1 MQVPEQQAS
10 FWFKS
15 HVDRLAV
22 FTKQQAQVNG
32 LRGETD
38 TLEKMEKRVE
48 HDLDYIR
55 RWGLWLD
62 VKIIMLTVFS
72 PKVHR
77 NAY

>member
-1 MQVPEQQAS
+1 
-10 FWFKS
+10 
-15 HVDRLAV
+15 
-22 FTKQQAQVNG
+22 
-32 LRGETD
+32 
-38 TLEKMEKRVE
+38 MEKRVE

-72 PKVHR
+72 AKVHR